1 MYHALPIGL
10 TTLLIYLFTLFLSS
24 SGLTTKTVHRRFWN
38 WILLGSF
45 LIAGLFG
52 LFMALKIT
60 YKWDIPFYDQLR
72 QWHVETGIA
81 MAFTGIIHFTWHI
94 GYYFR
99 KSEQRNDNSVVTGR
113 GMSIS
118 QGTASKLLMLTGF
131 ASSSAQFIM
140 MREAS
145 IMGGGSEASTGSF
158 LWVWLVIAAAGASA
172 GSRPGSSHPGKLMW
186 TLITG
191 MFVAPMIF
199 ILMNRLLLGPGE
211 ISSMSGSLVIIAVS
225 ALPVTFISALVFVRL
240 SAIRQQTGGSVA
252 GSSFAIETIGSV
264 TAGIITTLT
273 LAMHLSNYRLYI
285 LVLLAST
292 LMTVMFLNYPLWM
305 RRAAMV
311 SVILLALAAV
321 ILNPDTAVRDM
332 LLRGVRAEK
341 SIDTPYGNITIGTY
355 GGERTVF
362 YDHRP
367 LFFSGDII
375 RSEENIHYP
384 LLQRQKFGKVIVIS
398 GGISKHI
405 EQLVKHDIDEV
416 VYLEHDPGVIAAEGA
431 ADTTAGKM
439 QLKVVRKEPLAFFRK
454 NGDTFDA
461 VLQLI
466 PPPSALSV
474 NRFFTVEYFRLVKE
488 HLSPE
493 GIFMCTPMP
502 YYNYSPESYRKGF
515 SPVFNALKKTF
526 DNVMILPGSSLY
538 AIASDG
544 ALSDSISVLAARSG
558 IVNDYVNSDYLNDDE
573 TRRRSKQILSLVD
586 HGADLN
592 TALKPS
598 SSLFTN
604 VLSLESR
611 GPGRG
616 IIAMVFAM
624 IVLPF
629 VLVRKGGFVMFASSA
644 GLAGFGMMLIFVL
657 QVTTGNIYMLTALM
671 LTFLMSGLAAGAA
684 GTHTTLTRQLIVCP
698 LLLFILFIL
707 TGLLAPF
714 LVTVSPGIII
724 PLVLV
729 LLASAGFLTGITY
742 RMLTL
747 HGGQKTTGT
756 VYASDLAGSALG
768 YLTVSALLV
777 PLIGIGNVCF
787 ALASLIL
794 IAGIFAVVTIKH

>member
-172 GSRPGSSHPGKLMW
+172 GSRPGLSHPGKLMW

>member
-172 GSRPGSSHPGKLMW
+172 GSRPGLSHPGKLMW

-729 LLASAGFLTGITY
+729 LLASAGFLTGRTY